1 MHETTFISPVC
12 KIPGLRHG
20 DSSAVLFGDR
30 GWVEPLDIVARW
42 HNNTTMKKLMTSEIK
57 LTVRLPKEMHAALV
71 EAARTHNRSLNG
83 EILTAVGDHLKKRS
97 AEKR

>member
-1 MHETTFISPVC
+1 M
-12 KIPGLRHG
+12 
-20 DSSAVLFGDR
+20 SAVPFGGW

-42 HNNTTMKKLMTSEIK
+42 HYNTTMKKLMTSEIK

-97 AEKR
+97 ADKR